1 VVVPEFAWIARG
13 CSEHSERGRTVTML
27 SRLPAEGG
35 PVVRR
40 AWGGRYPNHQR
51 NCCSERG
58 GRLPWVHV
66 DLAFPTERAREG
78 RWLMTRLEA
87 ARCVF
92 HGLTHLSG
100 TRVEGSERMTLC
112 VRFGPCAV
120 ASIQIPTSASRMP
133 VDVRAWGSNSVAGVS
148 GSGGIEREQAKGVEN
163 H

>member
-1 VVVPEFAWIARG
+1 
-13 CSEHSERGRTVTML
+13 
-27 SRLPAEGG
+27 
-35 PVVRR
+35 
-40 AWGGRYPNHQR
+40 
-51 NCCSERG
+51 
-58 GRLPWVHV
+58 
-66 DLAFPTERAREG
+66 
-78 RWLMTRLEA
+78 MTRLEA